1 MSQTEMV
8 RHGVRRTARRSS
20 RVVRVLP
27 GHALE
32 APFATFDI
40 SSLLSQMKREDT
52 WRAARRNAVTL
63 VKGRGPRVV
72 LVAMHLGST
81 IAFNGTEGPVV
92 LQVIEGRVRLNA
104 RPRASMLEAGCVA
117 LLQEEGA
124 HGLEALEDSSLLLVT
139 TGKTRN

>member
-1 MSQTEMV
+1 
-8 RHGVRRTARRSS
+8 
-20 RVVRVLP
+20 
-27 GHALE
+27 
-32 APFATFDI
+32 
-40 SSLLSQMKREDT
+40 MKREDT

-124 HGLEALEDSSLLLVT
+124 HGLRGLGGLFPLVGNDRQDT
-139 TGKTRN
+139 ELAQEVGGAVELR

>member
-1 MSQTEMV
+1 MV

-104 RPRASMLEAGCVA
+104 RPRASMLVAGCVA

>member
-1 MSQTEMV
+1 MGPHE
-8 RHGVRRTARRSS
+8 SS
-20 RVVRVLP
+20 RDGAPRGATDRTTQFP
-27 GHALE
+27 RRACAARACAGG
-32 APFATFDI
+32 PFATFDI

-92 LQVIEGRVRLNA
+92 LQVIEGRV
-104 RPRASMLEAGCVA
+104 
-117 LLQEEGA
+117 
-124 HGLEALEDSSLLLVT
+124 
-139 TGKTRN
+139 